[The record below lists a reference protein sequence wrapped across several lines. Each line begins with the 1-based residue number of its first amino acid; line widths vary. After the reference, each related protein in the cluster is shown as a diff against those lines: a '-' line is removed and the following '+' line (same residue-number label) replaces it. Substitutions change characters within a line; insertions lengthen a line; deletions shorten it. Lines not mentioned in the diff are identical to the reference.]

1 MIKLICLGK
10 LKENYLKDGVID
22 YFNRINKYH
31 KFQIVELKDSE
42 DIFVEEKEILNEL
55 YKHNSF
61 KILLDISANELS
73 STEFSKLIDN
83 KLMTHG
89 NIIFIIGGSNG
100 VSDYI
105 KSIVDYKVSFGKI
118 TIPHGLFRLVFS
130 EQLYRAFKILN
141 NEKYHK

>member
-61 KILLDISANELS
+61 KILLDINAEELNS
-73 STEFSKLIDN
+73 VEFSKLIDN

-89 NIIFIIGGSNG
+89 NITFIIGSSNG

-105 KSIVDYKVSFGKI
+105 KSLVDYKISFGRI
-118 TIPHGLFRLVFS
+118 TLPHGLFRLVFS

>member
-22 YFNRINKYH
+22 YFNRINKHH

-61 KILLDISANELS
+61 KILLDINAEELNS
-73 STEFSKLIDN
+73 VEFSKLIDN

-89 NIIFIIGGSNG
+89 NITFIIGSSNG

-105 KSIVDYKVSFGKI
+105 KSLVDYKISFGRI
-118 TIPHGLFRLVFS
+118 TLPHGLFRLVFS
-130 EQLYRAFKILN
+130 EQLYRALKILN